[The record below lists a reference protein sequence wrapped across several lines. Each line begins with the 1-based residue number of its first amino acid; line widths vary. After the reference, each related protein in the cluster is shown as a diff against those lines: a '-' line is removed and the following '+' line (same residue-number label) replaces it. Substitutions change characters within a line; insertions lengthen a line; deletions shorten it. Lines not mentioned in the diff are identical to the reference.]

1 MARIRS
7 IKPEF
12 WTSEQVMECQPL
24 ARLLFIGLWNFCDD
38 AGNHPDAEKT
48 IKALIFPGDDIDSL
62 TVRRLLDELSA
73 HGLLSFYEHEGKRY
87 LHVSGWKHQKIDKPT
102 VKYPP
107 FSETPAIPDEVTGVT
122 GHVVDEDSPSGSR
135 GLTPGRG
142 EDRER
147 KGKGKGK
154 SKSSTPPKGVGTT
167 VSAELMAESVPGL
180 SLDVASDYLAHR
192 KAKRAPLT
200 PRAWKGIANTLAQA
214 GQLGVTPDAAMA
226 KAIERGWTGLEI
238 EWLRNAGM
246 ISGAPPAGRP
256 GSLLTD
262 LPHHAAEDYEDNAN
276 VKF

>member
-48 IKALIFPGDDIDSL
+48 IKALIFPGDDIDSA

-102 VKYPP
+102 VKYPH
-107 FSETPAIPDEVTGVT
+107 FPATTAVPNEVSRAVGR
-122 GHVVDEDSPSGSR
+122 VVDEDSESASR
-135 GLTPGRG
+135 GLPPGKG

-147 KGKGKGK
+147 IGKGK
-154 SKSSTPPKGVGTT
+154 SKRSTPPKGDATT
-167 VSAELMAESVPGL
+167 ASAEQMIESVPGL

-192 KAKRAPLT
+192 KTKRAKLT
-200 PRAWKGIANTLAQA
+200 LRAWKGIANTLAEVVQFGA
-214 GQLGVTPDAAMA
+214 TPDAALT
-226 KAIERGWTGLEI
+226 KAIERGWTGLEL
-238 EWLRNAGM
+238 EWLRNAGV
-246 ISGAPPAGRP
+246 IPGAPPAGRP
-256 GSLLTD
+256 GSLLTN
-262 LPHHAAEDYEDNAN
+262 LPIHTAEMYENNPDG
-276 VKF
+276 KF

>member
-48 IKALIFPGDDIDSL
+48 IKALIFPGDDIDSA

-73 HGLLSFYEHEGKRY
+73 RGLLSFYEHDGKSY

-102 VKYPP
+102 VKYPQFP
-107 FSETPAIPDEVTGVT
+107 ATPAVPKEVSGAA
-122 GHVVDEDSPSGSR
+122 GHVVEEASPSGSR
-135 GLTPGRG
+135 GLPPGRG

-147 KGKGKGK
+147 IGRGK
-154 SKSSTPPKGVGTT
+154 SKSSKPPRVAATT
-167 VSAELMAESVPGL
+167 VSAEQMVESVPGL
-180 SLDVASDYLAHR
+180 SLDVARDYLAHR
-192 KAKRAPLT
+192 KARRASLT
-200 PRAWKGIANTLAQA
+200 PRAWKGIANTVAQA
-214 GQLGVTPDAAMA
+214 EQLGVTPDAALA
-226 KAIERGWTGLEI
+226 KAIERAWTGLEL

-256 GSLLTD
+256 GSLLTN
-262 LPHHAAEDYEDNAN
+262 LPQHTAADYENN
-276 VKF
+276 PHGKF